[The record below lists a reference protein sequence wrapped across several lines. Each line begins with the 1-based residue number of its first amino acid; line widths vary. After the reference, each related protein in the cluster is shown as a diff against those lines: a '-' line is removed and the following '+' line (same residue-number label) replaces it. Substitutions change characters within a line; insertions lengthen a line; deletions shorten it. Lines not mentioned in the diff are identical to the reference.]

1 MTTELK
7 TLRWRLRVMM
17 AERNITTVTEL
28 GRRLKAAGVPMSSQ
42 QLTRVVAEIPQR
54 LNTELLAALLTVLDC
69 RVEDLIQVQ
78 DPVEPSSADRGP
90 GSGMAVPDQGNG
102 APPRARRAPRKRT
115 PKPELEP
122 VDDITGP
129 SVAPFPIT
137 PRR

>member
-42 QLTRVVAEIPQR
+42 QLTRVVAEMPQR

-78 DPVEPSSADRGP
+78 DPVEPSSADRSP
-90 GSGMAVPDQGNG
+90 GSGMAVPNQGNG
-102 APPRARRAPRKRT
+102 APPRTRAPRKRM